1 MNLTF
6 KVNIPYFNLFHVH
19 MPALHSAVKYLKDT
33 QRLKQKPKLWA
44 VPTAHDPHWVLP
56 QPSASF
62 QICSTLKD
70 TKILPDC
77 FVVL

>member
-6 KVNIPYFNLFHVH
+6 KVNIHHFNLFHVH

-33 QRLKQKPKLWA
+33 QRLKQKP
-44 VPTAHDPHWVLP
+44 TAHDHHWVLP

-77 FVVL
+77 FVAL